1 MVRSKSTYIRLNARS
16 ARHDGNVSDNGANK
30 GRVTADLFERLSG
43 ADPRLFDPQN
53 GTIRS
58 FEDIS
63 YLNLLSRDTTVSE
76 LKATQDI
83 FASLPDAERNAVQQS
98 LDISKRRNASTIAS
112 VARTWNQLKKI
123 L

>member
-1 MVRSKSTYIRLNARS
+1 MLVQPDMMVMSQTMEQIRGR
-16 ARHDGNVSDNGANK
+16 NVS
-30 GRVTADLFERLSG
+30 VDLFERLSG
-43 ADPRLFDPQN
+43 ADPRLFDPQS

-83 FASLPDAERNAVQQS
+83 FASLPDAER
-98 LDISKRRNASTIAS
+98 KRSTAKF
-112 VARTWNQLKKI
+112 R
-123 L
+123 